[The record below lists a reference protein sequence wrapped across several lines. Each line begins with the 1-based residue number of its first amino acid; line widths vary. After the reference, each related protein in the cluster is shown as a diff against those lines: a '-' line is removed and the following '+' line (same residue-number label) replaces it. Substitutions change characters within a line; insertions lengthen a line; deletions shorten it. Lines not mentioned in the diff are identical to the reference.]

1 MLEYDR
7 IEIFEGIDTKKTSFS
22 SWSMIELMS
31 LRYYIVIKPLAHM
44 NGKFATTG
52 AFLKLMFHIIHL
64 YVRITMI

>member
-7 IEIFEGIDTKKTSFS
+7 IEIFEGIDTKKSSFS

-31 LRYYIVIKPLAHM
+31 LRYYIVIKLAHM

-64 YVRITMI
+64 YARITMI